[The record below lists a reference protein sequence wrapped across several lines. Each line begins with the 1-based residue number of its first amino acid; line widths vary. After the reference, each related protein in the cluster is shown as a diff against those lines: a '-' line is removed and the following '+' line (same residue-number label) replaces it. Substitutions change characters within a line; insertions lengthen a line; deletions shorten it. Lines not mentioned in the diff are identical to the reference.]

1 MKRQVKSKISAFWID
16 VIRVTLLILLAI
28 LAINWGYFVKQ
39 VSSWVDDLV
48 PDNQSAEEVM
58 LTAPDRL
65 AIPSLKIEAPLI
77 RVTAT
82 DEPTLQH
89 GLEQGVV
96 HYPDTAEPGEF
107 GNAYYFGHSSD
118 YAFKGGKYKT
128 VFATLPKI
136 AEGEKIYITDQ
147 KGKQFVYQVVE
158 KKIVGPH
165 DVEVLSQGEGKEK
178 LLTLQTSWPLGT
190 ALKRYLVVA
199 ELVK

>member
-1 MKRQVKSKISAFWID
+1 MSQKAKGKISEFWID
-16 VIRVTLLILLAI
+16 VIRVALLILLAI
-28 LAINWGYFVKQ
+28 IAINWGYFVKQ
-39 VSSWVDDLV
+39 VSSWVDDLL
-48 PDNQSAEEVM
+48 PDNQAAMEIM
-58 LTAPDRL
+58 LTEADRL

-82 DEPTLQH
+82 DEPTLQR

-96 HYPDTAEPGEF
+96 HYPNTAEPGEF

-136 AEGEKIYITDQ
+136 GEGEKIYITNQ
-147 KGKQFVYQVVE
+147 KGKQFVYQVIE

-165 DVEVLSQGEGKEK
+165 DIEVLSQGEGKEK

-190 ALKRYLVVA
+190 ALKRYLVIA
-199 ELVK
+199 KLM